1 MKTAILIAALVL
13 GAVNVSAKESNGTT
27 TTEYPGGKRKKSRG
41 FNYKQH
47 RAWAKSYPK
56 CRMN

>member
-13 GAVNVSAKESNGTT
+13 GAVNVSAKESSGQ
-27 TTEYPGGKRKKSRG
+27 TEMNYPGGKKKKRG
-41 FNYKQH
+41 FNYRQH
-47 RAWAKSYPK
+47 RHWVKGYPK

>member
-1 MKTAILIAALVL
+1 MKTIMLIAALVL
-13 GAVNVSAKESNGTT
+13 GAGVSAKESSGTT

-47 RAWAKSYPK
+47 RAWTKSYPK